1 MVFSNSF
8 FEEYKDIFNYYNL
21 ITKINPF
28 YKLYFN
34 KKDRCFCV
42 VNSAKNNQICLNF
55 NDFNTNI
62 INILQKTQIKNSTK
76 LFEEIDNFNENLIQ
90 KNLDSK
96 KDLTIQKIKSTLNI
110 LSKKSIISQNTLKKI
125 IEE

>member
-8 FEEYKDIFNYYNL
+8 FEEYKDMFNYYNL

-34 KKDRCFCV
+34 KNNKCFCI

-55 NDFNTNI
+55 NSFNINI
-62 INILQKTQIKNSTK
+62 INILQKTQIENSTK
-76 LFEEIDNFNENLIQ
+76 IFEKIDNFNEKLIQ
-90 KNLDSK
+90 KNLYSK
-96 KDLTIQKIKSTLNI
+96 KDLTTQKIKSALNI
-110 LSKKSIISQNTLKKI
+110 LSKKPCISQSTLKKI